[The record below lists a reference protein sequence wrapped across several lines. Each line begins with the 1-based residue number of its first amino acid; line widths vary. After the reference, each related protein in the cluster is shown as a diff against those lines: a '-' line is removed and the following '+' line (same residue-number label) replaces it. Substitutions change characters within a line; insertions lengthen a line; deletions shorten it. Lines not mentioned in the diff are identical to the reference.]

1 MDDDAAPREEG
12 VPVAVHKHALHDGLR
27 QVAGPGATAAH
38 LPRWPPPHLAAPRRE
53 APLLPQRPQCTQG
66 AGSPPETNEKL
77 TNPQSEKGERER
89 ERERER
95 ECLGTVTHACNPS
108 ILGN

>member
-27 QVAGPGATAAH
+27 QVAGPGAAATH
-38 LPRWPPPHLAAPRRE
+38 LPRWPQPQLAAPRRE
-53 APLLPQRPQCTQG
+53 APPLPQRPHSTQG

-77 TNPQSEKGERER
+77 TNPQVKRS
-89 ERERER
+89 
-95 ECLGTVTHACNPS
+95 
-108 ILGN
+108 